1 MILFISNIKIFI
13 TFCAKNPTE
22 MEAYYV
28 NIYKNK
34 LFWKFNFHND
44 LNKDIPKHFKLRIK
58 LNYYNL
64 LYVET

>member
-34 LFWKFNFHND
+34 LF
-44 LNKDIPKHFKLRIK
+44 
-58 LNYYNL
+58 
-64 LYVET
+64 